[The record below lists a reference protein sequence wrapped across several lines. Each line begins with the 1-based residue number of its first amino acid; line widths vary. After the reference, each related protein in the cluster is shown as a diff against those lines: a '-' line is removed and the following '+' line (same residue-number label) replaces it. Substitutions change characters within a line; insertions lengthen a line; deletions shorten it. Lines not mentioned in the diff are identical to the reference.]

1 MRNRLF
7 LIPVAVLLM
16 SISAESYAFNP
27 IKPFKVNASV
37 HVGAGA
43 LSNAADRVSDGYLR
57 GFFYSDGGPKV
68 EVLYGERIYVN
79 EELALSARIESHP
92 FNRFSFGADIWWSR
106 IGADIYQGLS
116 NEISDARSFNVIH
129 ILPEARFYY
138 FQSRFTT
145 LSGAVAAGVGI
156 VTGSNATCSFDY
168 QITPIAYT
176 IGKKVY
182 GLAELSL
189 GSVFMGL
196 NFGFGCRF

>member
-1 MRNRLF
+1 M
-7 LIPVAVLLM
+7 LM
-16 SISAESYAFNP
+16 TISAESSAFNP
-27 IKPFKVNASV
+27 IKPFKVNASL

-57 GFFYSDGGPKV
+57 GFFYSDGGPEV
-68 EVLYGERIYVN
+68 EALYSGRVN
-79 EELALSARIESHP
+79 VTDGLALSARIEAHP

-106 IGADIYQGLS
+106 IGTDIYQGLS
-116 NEISDARSFNVIH
+116 NEISDTRSFNVIH

-145 LSGAVAAGVGI
+145 HSGAVAAGVGI
-156 VTGSNATCSFDY
+156 VTGSNATYSFDY

>member
-43 LSNAADRVSDGYLR
+43 LSNAADRVCDGYLR

-68 EVLYGERIYVN
+68 EALYSERVN
-79 EELALSARIESHP
+79 VTDGLALSARVEAHP
-92 FNRFSFGADIWWSR
+92 FRKFSFGADIWWAR
-106 IGADIYQGLS
+106 IGADIYPGLS
-116 NEISDARSFNVIH
+116 DEKCDTRTFNVIH

-156 VTGSNATCSFDY
+156 TTGSNATCSFDY
-168 QITPIAYT
+168 QITPITYT

>member
-1 MRNRLF
+1 MRNRLS
-7 LIPVAVLLM
+7 LILTVAMLM
-16 SISAESYAFNP
+16 SISAESSAFNP

-43 LSNAADRVSDGYLR
+43 LTNAADRVTDGYQR
-57 GFFYSDGGPKV
+57 GFYYGEGGPTV
-68 EVLYGERIYVN
+68 EALYGERCYAN
-79 EELALSARIESHP
+79 DGLALSARIEAHP
-92 FNRFSFGADIWWSR
+92 FNRFSFGADIWWAR
-106 IGADIYQGLS
+106 ITAEVYPGLS
-116 NEISDARSFNVIH
+116 SEMSDTRTFNVIH

-156 VTGSNATCSFDY
+156 AAGTNAACTFEY

>member
-43 LSNAADRVSDGYLR
+43 LSNAADRVCDGYLR

-68 EVLYGERIYVN
+68 EALYSERVN
-79 EELALSARIESHP
+79 VTDGLALSARIEAHP
-92 FNRFSFGADIWWSR
+92 FNRFSF
-106 IGADIYQGLS
+106 GADIYQGLS
-116 NEISDARSFNVIH
+116 NEISDSRSFNVIH

-156 VTGSNATCSFDY
+156 VTGSNATYSFDY
-168 QITPIAYT
+168 QITPITYT

>member
-1 MRNRLF
+1 
-7 LIPVAVLLM
+7 M

-68 EVLYGERIYVN
+68 EALYSERVN
-79 EELALSARIESHP
+79 VTDGLALSARIEAHP
-92 FNRFSFGADIWWSR
+92 FNRFSFGADIWWAR

-145 LSGAVAAGVGI
+145 LSGEVAAGVGI

-168 QITPIAYT
+168 QITPITYT

>member
-68 EVLYGERIYVN
+68 EALYSERIYVN
-79 EELALSARIESHP
+79 DELALSARVEAHP
-92 FNRFSFGADIWWSR
+92 FRKFSFGADIWWAR
-106 IGADIYQGLS
+106 IGADIYPGLS
-116 NEISDARSFNVIH
+116 DEKCDTRTFNVIH

-156 VTGSNATCSFDY
+156 VTGSNAKCSFDY
-168 QITPIAYT
+168 QITPITYT